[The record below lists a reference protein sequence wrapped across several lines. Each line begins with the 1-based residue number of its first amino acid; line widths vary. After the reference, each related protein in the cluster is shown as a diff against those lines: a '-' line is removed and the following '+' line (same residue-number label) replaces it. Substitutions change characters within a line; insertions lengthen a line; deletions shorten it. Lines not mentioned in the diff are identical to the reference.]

1 MHYTVSGVTDGE
13 EKLVRNPSSLIE
25 AQKTAIEMLSFHDFD
40 FIMIEVFTEC
50 SEPWQVTR
58 HTDMA
63 SIHALH
69 VYR

>member
-1 MHYTVSGVTDGE
+1 MYYMVYGYIDGE
-13 EKLVRNPSSLIE
+13 EKLTEHAATLVE

-40 FIMIEVFTEC
+40 FIMIEVFAEC
-50 SEPWQVTR
+50 SEPWQTTR

-63 SIHALH
+63 SVHALH